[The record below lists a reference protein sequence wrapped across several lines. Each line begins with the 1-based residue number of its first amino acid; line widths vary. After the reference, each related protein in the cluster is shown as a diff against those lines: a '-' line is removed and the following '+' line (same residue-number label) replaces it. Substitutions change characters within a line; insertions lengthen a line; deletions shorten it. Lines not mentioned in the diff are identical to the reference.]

1 MVSTEVPTVD
11 RGKILKWLRQMVN
24 TESVNPS
31 LAPGGS
37 GEAAMARLVA
47 DICAGMGL
55 DVRTVEPAVG
65 RPNVIAALRGLRP
78 SREKNLLLN
87 GHLDTVALA
96 GMKDALVPRETGGR
110 LYGRGS
116 LDMKGGLAAIL
127 GALEA
132 LSRSNLRL
140 EGDVVLA
147 ATSDEEYA
155 SIGAQQVAG
164 GIDAGGAVIAEA
176 TGMGLCLAHKGF
188 AWMKVQT
195 HGRAAHGSLP
205 AAGVD
210 AIVKMGKFLTGL
222 DEYSRRDLGMRT
234 HPLLGRPSVHA
245 STISGGTEL
254 STYPDRCILMIER
267 RTIPGETPD
276 GVLGE
281 IEGILDNLSKSDESF
296 AAECELTLYRP
307 PYEVGRDSPVAV
319 AVSEAFASVMGKPPE
334 IVGVAAW
341 LDSGIFGPRGIP
353 CVIMG
358 PSGQGQHSDEEYV
371 NLDSVYD
378 LAQTLAGTALRFC
391 GPRE

>member
-1 MVSTEVPTVD
+1 MVNREAPRVD
-11 RGKILKWLRQMVN
+11 RGKILEWLKEMVS

-31 LAPGGS
+31 LVPGGG
-37 GEAAMARLVA
+37 GEAAMARFVA
-47 DICAGMGL
+47 DVCAGMGL
-55 DVRTVEPAVG
+55 DVRIDEPSAG
-65 RPNVIAALRGLRP
+65 RPNVIAVLRGARP
-78 SREKNLLLN
+78 SRERNLLLN
-87 GHLDTVALA
+87 GHLDTVALG
-96 GMKDALVPRETGGR
+96 GMKDALVPRESGGR

-155 SIGAQQVAG
+155 SIGAQHVAG
-164 GIDAGGAVIAEA
+164 EIDAGGAVIAEA

-188 AWMKVQT
+188 AWLKVET
-195 HGRAAHGSLP
+195 YGKAAHGSLP

-210 AIVKMGKFLTGL
+210 AIAKMGKFLAEL
-222 DEYSRRDLGMRT
+222 DEYSRTELGTRT
-234 HPLLGRPSVHA
+234 HHLLGNPSVHA
-245 STISGGTEL
+245 STITGGTEL
-254 STYPDRCILMIER
+254 STYPDRCTLMIER
-267 RTIPGETPD
+267 RTIPGETAD

-281 IEGILDNLSKSDESF
+281 MKGILDRLSRSDRSF
-296 AAECELTLYRP
+296 VAECEVTLYRP
-307 PYEVGRDSPVAV
+307 PYEVGGDSAIAV
-319 AVSEAFASVMGKPPE
+319 AVSDAFTSVMGKPPHV
-334 IVGVAAW
+334 VGVAAW

-358 PSGQGQHSDEEYV
+358 PSGQGQHGDEEFV

-391 GPRE
+391 GAHK